1 MCRKRAAR
9 DSALCPV
16 RYNAIPLLGED
27 SDVKKMVSWLIFTM
41 AALTLS
47 AGPATAQSYPN
58 RSIRVVLPWP
68 AGGITDVITRA
79 INMHLSEVFAQ
90 PLVIDNRPGAGGTL
104 GVALAARA
112 PADGY
117 TLLMTD
123 IASHC
128 ISATLYGAKLPY
140 DTLKDLQPI
149 MMVAGSP
156 MVLVAHPAPQV
167 RTLPQLIALAKSRP
181 GQLNYASSGAG
192 SITHLAAVRMQKLSG
207 VDILHVPFKGSI
219 PAASSVMSGESF
231 MSFSTIPASLAH
243 TRSGRLVMIAQS
255 FAKRAPQIPEV
266 PTLAETL
273 GDFDL
278 GFLSG
283 LWAPAGTPRAIVE
296 RLHVEIMRAMEQ
308 AKVKEILTVNAAIP
322 GRMSTQEFTDYLLR
336 ETRGWGEI
344 VRTSG
349 VKID

>member
-1 MCRKRAAR
+1 MIKMMM
-9 DSALCPV
+9 
-16 RYNAIPLLGED
+16 LLI
-27 SDVKKMVSWLIFTM
+27 SV
-41 AALTLS
+41 AALLH
-47 AGPATAQSYPN
+47 AGQAAAQGTAYPN
-58 RSIRVVLPWP
+58 RSIRIVLPWP
-68 AGGITDVITRA
+68 AGGITDVIMRA
-79 INMHLSEVFAQ
+79 VNIHLTEVFGQ
-90 PLVIDNRPGAGGTL
+90 QMVIDNRPGAGGTL
-104 GVALAARA
+104 GVALAAKA

-128 ISATLYGAKLPY
+128 ISATLYGSKLPY
-140 DTLKDLQPI
+140 DAQKDFQPI

-156 MVLVAHPAPQV
+156 MVLVANPAPQV
-167 RTLPQLIALAKSRP
+167 RTLPQLIQLATSRP
-181 GQLNYASSGAG
+181 GQLSYASSGTG
-192 SITHLAAVRMQKLSG
+192 SITHLAAVRMQKLAG
-207 VDILHVPFKGSI
+207 VDLLHVPFKGSI
-219 PAASSVMSGESF
+219 PAASSVMSGETF

-243 TRSGRLVMIAQS
+243 ARNGRLVMIAQS
-255 FAKRAPQIPEV
+255 LVKRAPQIPDV

-296 RLHVEIMRAMEQ
+296 RLHAEVMRAVEQ
-308 AKVKEILTVNAAIP
+308 PKVKEILSANAAIP
-322 GRMSTQEFTDYLLR
+322 GRMNPQEFTDYLAR

>member
-1 MCRKRAAR
+1 M
-9 DSALCPV
+9 
-16 RYNAIPLLGED
+16 
-27 SDVKKMVSWLIFTM
+27 KKIVSWLVVTA
-41 AALTLS
+41 AALALHV
-47 AGPATAQSYPN
+47 GPATAQSYPN
-58 RSIRVVLPWP
+58 RSIRIVLPWP
-68 AGGITDVITRA
+68 AGGITDVIMRA

-90 PLVIDNRPGAGGTL
+90 QLVIDNRPGAGGTL

-128 ISATLYGAKLPY
+128 ISATLYGSKLPY

-156 MVLVAHPAPQV
+156 MVLVANPAPQV
-167 RTLPQLIALAKSRP
+167 RTLPQLIKLAKSRP

-192 SITHLAAVRMQKLSG
+192 SITHLAAVRMQKLGG

-219 PAASSVMSGESF
+219 PAASSVMSGETF

-243 TRSGRLVMIAQS
+243 ARSGRLVMIAQS
-255 FAKRAPQIPEV
+255 FAKRAPQIPDV

-283 LWAPAGTPRAIVE
+283 LWAPAGTPRAIVD
-296 RLHVEIMRAMEQ
+296 RLHVETMRAMEQ
-308 AKVKEILTVNAAIP
+308 AKVKEILSVNAAIP
-322 GRMSTQEFTDYLLR
+322 GRMSTQEFTDYLAR
-336 ETRGWGEI
+336 ETRSWGEI

-349 VKID
+349 VKMD